1 MSLYRLIILF
11 SLIIGYNYVVIINIF
26 MRENVLNKEIKGS
39 IYIVNKLTSIILIP
53 LLVLVFISG
62 CSFNDDKKDSPV
74 KVAIAWRL

>member
-11 SLIIGYNYVVIINIF
+11 SLIIGYNCVVIINIF
-26 MRENVLNKEIKGS
+26 MRGNVLNKEIKGS

-62 CSFNDDKKDSPV
+62 CSFNDDKKVSPV